1 GWHIECSAMSSQ
13 HLGATFDIHLGG
25 RDLIF
30 PHHENEIAQ
39 SQGAHGEQSYARYW
53 VHNGFVN
60 FAGEKMSKSL
70 GNFFTIREVTALYHP
85 EVVRYFLLG
94 VHYRS
99 AINFDVEVSCPE
111 CDAPLTPAQQE
122 AARCGACGHQ
132 SSKELLRARV
142 RFPGLEEADDRVA
155 YVYTTLARA
164 REFLGGGAGEGQPQ
178 ADVPKAI
185 LEMLGGVDRAMHDDL
200 NTAAALAALSA
211 PLSELNR
218 LLDLPG
224 KKRKKHRASVARML
238 ADLETVARIL
248 GVFGR
253 EPSAYLSARRGLK
266 VARIGLDTAKVEAL
280 MQARQAARA
289 DKDWARADAAREELL
304 ALGVEVQDGPSGST
318 WSV

>member
-1 GWHIECSAMSSQ
+1 MRPRRNRSPTPSN
-13 HLGATFDIHLGG
+13 
-25 RDLIF
+25 DL
-30 PHHENEIAQ
+30 
-39 SQGAHGEQSYARYW
+39 
-53 VHNGFVN
+53 
-60 FAGEKMSKSL
+60 L
-70 GNFFTIREVTALYHP
+70 
-85 EVVRYFLLG
+85 
-94 VHYRS
+94 
-99 AINFDVEVSCPE
+99 D
-111 CDAPLTPAQQE
+111 
-122 AARCGACGHQ
+122 
-132 SSKELLRARV
+132 ELLRESPWGNQTWERGEHHGSPWAIDLTAR
-142 RFPGLEEADDRVA
+142 
-155 YVYTTLARA
+155 
-164 REFLGGGAGEGQPQ
+164 
-178 ADVPKAI
+178 
-185 LEMLGGVDRAMHDDL
+185 
-200 NTAAALAALSA
+200 ALAALSA

-238 ADLETVARIL
+238 GDLETVARIL